1 MEKYIR
7 KINDKILS
15 QNDMGKAKK
24 VKMTYQIIGG
34 VVLGLGLAGFL
45 AMFIMFMVLFL
56 KFKTDDAFTAWLIAI
71 PFIPMIVAGSVLS
84 RIGDA
89 LLPKKKSKES
99 DSDAQEDSEIDKTQE
114 ATENNNKN

>member
-1 MEKYIR
+1 MEKYIK

-15 QNDMGKAKK
+15 QNDLNKAKK
-24 VKMTYQIIGG
+24 VKLRFQIIGG
-34 VVLGLGLAGFL
+34 VILGLGVAGFV

-71 PFIPMIVAGSVLS
+71 PFIPMIVAGSVLA

-89 LLPKKKSKES
+89 LLQKQLLKTSSDDENGTVSQKE
-99 DSDAQEDSEIDKTQE
+99 QEDDANSQSK
-114 ATENNNKN
+114 K